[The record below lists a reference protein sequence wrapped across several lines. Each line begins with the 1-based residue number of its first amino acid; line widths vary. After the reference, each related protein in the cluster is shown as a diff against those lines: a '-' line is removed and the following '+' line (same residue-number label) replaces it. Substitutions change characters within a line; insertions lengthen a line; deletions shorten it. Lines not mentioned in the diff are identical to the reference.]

1 MNADTP
7 HCLTSRASNQLR
19 QRLPSPPH
27 QDRITIPRNIP
38 RVLVRIRRR
47 NLLSRPGETV
57 ARQDEARFGR
67 VGPHVLGRE
76 LMVLLSHGRLRVYRL
91 AKYRLSSGL
100 RLLLLDRRISRL
112 SSDLR
117 LLLLDRRI
125 FRLSENLRLLD
136 RTTLRIYRL
145 SSDLRLLLLRLKRS
159 GQPCQR
165 TCLHA

>member
-38 RVLVRIRRR
+38 RVLVRIRRP

-100 RLLLLDRRISRL
+100 RLLLLDRRI
-112 SSDLR
+112 
-117 LLLLDRRI
+117 

-165 TCLHA
+165 TCLNA